1 MKWFR
6 HSRHHAT
13 RKSITFRA
21 YLAIFATASEGTKQ
35 EQYEAMVS
43 LPRPMTVCGREV
55 PKDLNLI
62 TYGQLD
68 DLHDTPHG
76 SAAIV
81 NCCTVILGVTEGE
94 VMDEQADRVF
104 WFASFCNKE
113 VERINKL
120 FSGIRTD
127 YEPEE
132 RMAGIDKLKFGS
144 FGVLDWYARRMG
156 ITDQNEVRSV
166 PWVRIYQC
174 MKNDNEQ
181 GRYEKRLREVYRR
194 KNQTRKK

>member
-6 HSRHHAT
+6 HRQNRTRRHL
-13 RKSITFRA
+13 TFHD
-21 YLAIFATASEGTKQ
+21 YLAIFATASEGTRK

-43 LPRPMTVCGREV
+43 LPRPLSVCGRDV

-68 DLHDTPHG
+68 DLHDTPSG
-76 SAAIV
+76 AEAIV
-81 NCCTVILGVTEGE
+81 NCCTVILGVEAQAVLLE
-94 VMDEQADRVF
+94 RADRVL
-104 WFASFCNKE
+104 WFASFCNRE

-120 FSGIRTD
+120 FSAIRAD

-132 RMAGIDKLKFGS
+132 RMAGIDKLRFGS

-156 ITDQNEVRSV
+156 ITDQNEVRGV

-181 GRYEKRLREVYRR
+181 GRYEKRLREVYKR
-194 KNQTRKK
+194 KNQTRKR